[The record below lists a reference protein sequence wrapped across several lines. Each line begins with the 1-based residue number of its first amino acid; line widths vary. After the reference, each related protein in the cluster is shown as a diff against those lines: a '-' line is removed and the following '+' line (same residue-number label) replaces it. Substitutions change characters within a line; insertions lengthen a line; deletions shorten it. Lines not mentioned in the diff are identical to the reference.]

1 MRSNACR
8 RRISRCRRR
17 SAAATL
23 TSPPSCGSCPRC
35 AYTWRWGAWPTMR
48 SSWRAGSRAGA
59 TCSHTDANTCS
70 RERNACSIRI
80 IAAATTPRPDG
91 SPRRCSQLSWRGP
104 ASSPASSCPRR
115 CRLLRK
121 PPAMFDPKEFIA
133 SLPRR
138 PGVYRMFG
146 AARELLYVGK
156 ARSLKDR
163 VGTYFAAGNVHPK
176 VQALTAQIDAI
187 EVTVTNSETEA
198 LLLEYNLI
206 KAHKPRFNVVLR
218 DDKSFP
224 YIHLYVEHEFP
235 RLEFY
240 RGAKSAPGR
249 YFGPFPSAGAVRDTL
264 NQLQK
269 LFRIRNC
276 RDSFFANRSRPC
288 LQHQIG
294 RCSAPCVGLITRE
307 GYAQDM
313 AAAVK
318 VLEGRSDEVNAELQA
333 RMEEAGERLQFE
345 LAARIRDQLAA
356 LKRIQAQQVVTAE
369 GHRDV
374 DVFAIVG
381 EAGEYAVS
389 VMLVRGGRN
398 LGTTSY
404 FPRAALAEAGEA
416 LASFVMQ
423 YYASAEA
430 PAQVL
435 LGTPLEEAASLAEL
449 LSSRTGRAV
458 EVRHPLRG
466 MAVRWVELTRENAVQ
481 ALRMRFAQR
490 QGMEEMLLDLSEVL
504 DLPEPPA
511 RMECFDISHTGG
523 EGTVASCVVFGPEGP
538 LKKEYRR
545 FNISGVTAGDLLLI
559 DGGAGQISQVHA
571 VLAELGYGDLTLVGV
586 AKGPDRRP
594 GQERLFVHGAAAPVT
609 PAGHSPA
616 ARLIQRIRD
625 EAHRFA
631 ISGHRRKRA
640 RRYNESVLE
649 VVPGLGPAKRRALLK
664 HFGGLQGVMR
674 AGVAD
679 LTQVAGI
686 GATLARSLYDH
697 LHPGS

>member
-1 MRSNACR
+1 VR
-8 RRISRCRRR
+8 
-17 SAAATL
+17 TG
-23 TSPPSCGSCPRC
+23 GSV
-35 AYTWRWGAWPTMR
+35 
-48 SSWRAGSRAGA
+48 
-59 TCSHTDANTCS
+59 
-70 RERNACSIRI
+70 
-80 IAAATTPRPDG
+80 
-91 SPRRCSQLSWRGP
+91 
-104 ASSPASSCPRR
+104 
-115 CRLLRK
+115 
-121 PPAMFDPKEFIA
+121 FDHKEYIA

-146 AARELLYVGK
+146 AGQELLYVGK
-156 ARSLKDR
+156 ARSLRDR
-163 VGTYFAAGNVHPK
+163 VATYFAARNVDPK
-176 VQALTAQIDAI
+176 VQALTAQISAI

-206 KAHKPRFNVVLR
+206 KAHKPRFNIVLR

-224 YIHLYVEHEFP
+224 YVHLYVEHDFP

-240 RGAKSAPGR
+240 RGSRSAPGR
-249 YFGPFPSAGAVRDTL
+249 YFGPFPNAGAVRDTL

-307 GYAQDM
+307 AYAQDI

-318 VLEGRSDEVNAELQA
+318 VLDGRSDEVNAELQA
-333 RMEEAGERLQFE
+333 RMEEAGSRLEFER
-345 LAARIRDQLAA
+345 AAQLRDQLAA

-369 GHRDV
+369 GERDV
-374 DVFAIVG
+374 DVFAITG
-381 EAGEYAVS
+381 EAGEYAIS

-398 LGTTSY
+398 LGTSSY
-404 FPRAALAEAGEA
+404 FPRAVLAEPHEA

-423 YYASAEA
+423 YYSGAEA
-430 PAQVL
+430 PGEVL
-435 LGTPLEEAASLAEL
+435 LGSRLEEAPALAEA
-449 LSSRTGRAV
+449 LSSRVGQRV
-458 EVRHPLRG
+458 EVRQPLRG
-466 MAVRWVELTRENAVQ
+466 LGLRWVELAQENAVQ

-490 QGMEEMLLDLSEVL
+490 AGMEEMLLDLAREL
-504 DLPEPPA
+504 DLPEPPQ
-511 RMECFDISHTGG
+511 RLECYDISHTGG
-523 EGTVASCVVFGPEGP
+523 EGTVAACVVFGTEGP

-545 FNISGVTAGDLLLI
+545 FNIRGVTPGDDYAALRQALERRYRHVRDGELPAPDLLLI
-559 DGGAGQISQVHA
+559 DGGTGQISQVHQ
-571 VLAELGYGDLTLVGV
+571 VLEQLGFADLALVGV

-594 GQERLFVHGAAAPVT
+594 GQERLFVYGANT
-609 PAGHSPA
+609 PLTLVSHSPA

-631 ISGHRRKRA
+631 ITGHRRRRA

-649 VVPGLGPAKRRALLK
+649 AVPGLGPTKRRALLR

-679 LTQVAGI
+679 LTQVSGI
-686 GATLARSLYDH
+686 GAALARSLYDH

>member
-1 MRSNACR
+1 VFDSKE
-8 RRISRCRRR
+8 
-17 SAAATL
+17 
-23 TSPPSCGSCPRC
+23 
-35 AYTWRWGAWPTMR
+35 Y
-48 SSWRAGSRAGA
+48 
-59 TCSHTDANTCS
+59 
-70 RERNACSIRI
+70 
-80 IAAATTPRPDG
+80 IAA
-91 SPRRCSQLSWRGP
+91 
-104 ASSPASSCPRR
+104 
-115 CRLLRK
+115 
-121 PPAMFDPKEFIA
+121 
-133 SLPRR
+133 LPRR
-138 PGVYRMFG
+138 PGVYRMYG
-146 AARELLYVGK
+146 AGRELLYVGK

-163 VGTYFAAGNVHPK
+163 VATYFSARNVDPK
-176 VQALTAQIDAI
+176 VQALTAQISAI

-206 KAHKPRFNVVLR
+206 KEHKPRYNVVLR

-224 YIHLYVEHEFP
+224 YIHLEAGHAFP
-235 RLEFY
+235 RLQFY
-240 RGAKSAPGR
+240 RGARTAAGR

-294 RCSAPCVGLITRE
+294 RCSAPCVGLIGHE
-307 GYAQDM
+307 AYAQDM

-318 VLEGRSDEVNAELQA
+318 VLEGRSEELNAELTA
-333 RMEEAGERLQFE
+333 RMEEAGARLEFER
-345 LAARIRDQLAA
+345 AAQVRDQLAA
-356 LKRIQAQQVVTAE
+356 LKRIQAEQIVTAGVE
-369 GHRDV
+369 RDT
-374 DVFAIVG
+374 DVLVITG
-381 EAGEYAVS
+381 EAGEYCVS

-404 FPRAALAEAGEA
+404 FPRAALAEPDEA
-416 LASFVMQ
+416 LASFIMQ
-423 YYASAEA
+423 YYADAEP
-430 PAQVL
+430 PAEVI
-435 LGTPLEEAASLAEL
+435 LGQALPDAAALTEALTSQA
-449 LSSRTGRAV
+449 GHAV
-458 EVRHPLRG
+458 EVRHPMRG
-466 MAVRWVELTRENAVQ
+466 LAAKWVELTRENAVQ
-481 ALRMRFAQR
+481 ALRMRHAQR
-490 QGMEEMLLDLSEVL
+490 AGVEEMLAELTRSL

-511 RMECFDISHTGG
+511 RLECFDISHTGG

-545 FNISGVTAGDLLLI
+545 FNITGVVPGDDYGALRQALERRYRHVRSGEVPAPDLLLI
-559 DGGAGQISQVHA
+559 DGGAGQIAEVHG
-571 VLAELGYGDLTLVGV
+571 VLAELGFSDLTLVGV

-594 GQERLFVHGAAAPVT
+594 GQERLFVYGSAAALILEP
-609 PAGHSPA
+609 HSPA
-616 ARLIQRIRD
+616 LRFIQRIRD

-631 ISGHRRKRA
+631 ITGHRRKRA
-640 RRYNESVLE
+640 RRYNASVLE
-649 VVPGLGPAKRRALLK
+649 AVPGLGPAKRRALLR

>member
-1 MRSNACR
+1 
-8 RRISRCRRR
+8 
-17 SAAATL
+17 
-23 TSPPSCGSCPRC
+23 
-35 AYTWRWGAWPTMR
+35 
-48 SSWRAGSRAGA
+48 
-59 TCSHTDANTCS
+59 
-70 RERNACSIRI
+70 
-80 IAAATTPRPDG
+80 
-91 SPRRCSQLSWRGP
+91 
-104 ASSPASSCPRR
+104 
-115 CRLLRK
+115 
-121 PPAMFDPKEFIA
+121 MFDPKEYIA
-133 SLPRR
+133 ALPRR

-146 AARELLYVGK
+146 GGHELLYVGK
-156 ARSLKDR
+156 ARSLRDR
-163 VGTYFAAGNVHPK
+163 VATYFAARNVDPK
-176 VQALTAQIDAI
+176 VQALVQQITAI

-206 KAHKPRFNVVLR
+206 KEHRPRFNVVLR

-224 YIHLYVEHEFP
+224 YIHLDSRHEFP
-235 RLEFY
+235 RLLFY
-240 RGAKSAPGR
+240 RGPRTLPGR

-276 RDSFFANRSRPC
+276 RDSFFANRTRPC

-294 RCSAPCVGLITRE
+294 RCSAPCVGLITAAA
-307 GYAQDM
+307 YAQDIE
-313 AAAVK
+313 AAVK
-318 VLEGRSDEVNAELQA
+318 VLEGRSDEVNAELA
-333 RMEEAGERLQFE
+333 TRMEEAGARLEFER
-345 LAARIRDQLAA
+345 AAQVRDQLAA
-356 LKRIQAQQVVTAE
+356 LKRIQAQQVVTAGAE
-369 GHRDV
+369 RDA
-374 DVFAIVG
+374 DVLVIIG
-381 EAGEYAVS
+381 EAGEYCVS

-404 FPRAALAEAGEA
+404 FPRAALAEPDEA

-423 YYASAEA
+423 YYADAE
-430 PAQVL
+430 PPPEVL
-435 LGTPLEEAASLAEL
+435 LGQALPDAAALAEAL
-449 LSSRTGRAV
+449 TARAGQKI
-458 EVRHPLRG
+458 EVRHPARG
-466 MAVRWVELTRENAVQ
+466 LAARWVELTRDNAVQ
-481 ALRMRFAQR
+481 ALRMRHAQR
-490 QGMEEMLLDLSEVL
+490 AGVEEMLAELTRTL

-511 RMECFDISHTGG
+511 RLECFDISHTGG

-545 FNISGVTAGDLLLI
+545 FNITGVTPGDDYGALRQALERRYKHVRSGEVPAPDLLLI
-559 DGGAGQISQVHA
+559 DGGAGQIAEVHG
-571 VLAELGYGDLTLVGV
+571 VLAELGFADLALVGV

-594 GQERLFVHGAAAPVT
+594 GQERLFVYGSPAAVILEP
-609 PAGHSPA
+609 HSPA
-616 ARLIQRIRD
+616 LRFIQRIRD

-631 ISGHRRKRA
+631 ITGHRRKRA